1 MIVMCQKW
9 TWISIQY
16 NTTQYSFIVRWQN
29 AAQHVEIIKKK
40 LVRVFIQH
48 ALDEVAVTQFVY
60 FRDKLPIM
68 APGSKV
74 VGSANFARKEMG

>member
-1 MIVMCQKW
+1 MRNGP
-9 TWISIQY
+9 IQY
-16 NTTQYSFIVRWQN
+16 NTIFVYCEMTERSSTRRN
-29 AAQHVEIIKKK
+29 NPKK

-68 APGSKV
+68 APGSEV
-74 VGSANFARKEMG
+74 VGCANFARKERG

>member
-1 MIVMCQKW
+1 MCMHCS
-9 TWISIQY
+9 TIQY
-16 NTTQYSFIVRWQN
+16 NTIQYSFIVRCQN
-29 AAQHVEIIKKK
+29 TAQHVEIIKKK
-40 LVRVFIQH
+40 ISTSLYIQH

-74 VGSANFARKEMG
+74 VGCANFARKERG